1 MTWFDVVAPLTV
13 IGLFVLLFFVIVTSE
28 GVSRGARRGR
38 KCFPHTARHR
48 GHTDAGRRR
57 WSSFTLLRASIAAS
71 VKRADARPGGMSQ
84 RAP

>member
-38 KCFPHTARHR
+38 KRFPTQQNIEATRR
-48 GHTDAGRRR
+48 LWRRR
-57 WSSFTLLRASIAAS
+57 WRKLTPWTEHPSPPA
-71 VKRADARPGGMSQ
+71 
-84 RAP
+84 